1 MTTVKVAFPIPTRIC
16 VMKMYITLIKPTP
29 AELYATYRWKT
40 TLIKKA
46 EDRVEDPGERN
57 GGELVADGTRV
68 HRAQQ
73 CYTRQKDDVHHDDN
87 WQSRPES
94 VDHPRVLTT
103 KPAGMASKYCVAVS
117 PKKSSSAPTKMGPK
131 KSKAQ

>member
-68 HRAQQ
+68 HQTQQ
-73 CYTRQKDDVHHDDN
+73 ASAIRGRKMTFIMTTTGN
-87 WQSRPES
+87 PA
-94 VDHPRVLTT
+94 PRVLTT
-103 KPAGMASKYCVAVS
+103 REC
-117 PKKSSSAPTKMGPK
+117 
-131 KSKAQ
+131 